1 VVLWANRLPHMK
13 REPSPL
19 EGEGREGGSAAAN
32 ARRLRAHM
40 TDAERKLW
48 WLLRRKQL
56 QGFRFRRQVPIGP
69 YIADFAC
76 HSARLIVELDGG
88 QHTVQTVYDDRRTR
102 WLGNA
107 GYRVLRFWNAEVFTN
122 SDGVLE
128 TIRLAL
134 LDPPPQ
140 PSPSRGEGD

>member
-1 VVLWANRLPHMK
+1 MAS
-13 REPSPL
+13 ES
-19 EGEGREGGSAAAN
+19 
-32 ARRLRAHM
+32 ARRLRANM

-48 WLLRRKQL
+48 FLLRRKQL
-56 QGFRFRRQVPIGP
+56 PGFRFRRQVPLGR

-76 HSARLIVELDGG
+76 MSARLVVELDGG
-88 QHTVQTVYDDRRTR
+88 QHAERSERDARRTA
-102 WLGNA
+102 WLESV
-107 GYRVLRFWNAEVFTN
+107 GYRVLRFWNGEVFTN
-122 SDGVLE
+122 AEGVLE

>member
-1 VVLWANRLPHMK
+1 MT
-13 REPSPL
+13 EP
-19 EGEGREGGSAAAN
+19 
-32 ARRLRAHM
+32 
-40 TDAERKLW
+40 ERKLW

-76 HSARLIVELDGG
+76 HSARLVVELDGG
-88 QHTVQTVYDDRRTR
+88 QHTVQAAYDDRRTH
-102 WLGNA
+102 WLATA

-134 LDPPPQ
+134 LDPPPP
-140 PSPSRGEGD
+140 PSPSRGEGE